1 MRRIS
6 RNEGFTLIELIVT
19 IFIIAIALIG
29 AVAVSLKTS
38 ALVQETKRV
47 AAADEY
53 IAGEMDNIRSTGID
67 TANDKITVSISS
79 PSVSGTYTLTSFEV
93 VNVASSWTSSVFPH
107 ETTRAI
113 TFYVYRKGISWRP

>member
-1 MRRIS
+1 MS

-19 IFIIAIALIG
+19 IFIIAVALLG
-29 AVAVSLKTS
+29 AVAASLKTS

-53 IAGEMDNIRSTGID
+53 IAGEMDNIRSSGID
-67 TANDKITVSISS
+67 TADGEITVSISS
-79 PSVSGTYTLTSFEV
+79 PSVSGTYTLTSFEI
-93 VNVASSWTSSVFPH
+93 VNVASSWTSNVLSN